1 MSNYESVLI
10 ARQDLGTSQVNNI
23 VSELSD
29 VIKKEGGEVVKVD
42 NWGLKN
48 LAYRI
53 KKNRK
58 GHYVLMNISAPANAI
73 AEFERIMRFN
83 EDIIRY
89 MTVKVEE
96 FNDLFGVLHMALD
109 AQRQRLGA
117 LQEQESVER
126 RDGSAGV
133 AEKDCADIGYESSRA
148 DSVREGDAV
157 VTRVRVSDRS
167 VLAGSLP
174 VELAGIDDNAAE
186 GCAVTADELGCGMYN
201 DVSTVLDWSYKI
213 RCCKCIIYNKRDF
226 MLMCDICDCFN
237 INYI

>member
-58 GHYVLMNISAPANAI
+58 GHYVQMNISAPANAI

-96 FNDLFGVLHMALD
+96 FNDLSSAED
-109 AQRQRLGA
+109 R
-117 LQEQESVER
+117 ETVE
-126 RDGSAGV
+126 
-133 AEKDCADIGYESSRA
+133 E
-148 DSVREGDAV
+148 
-157 VTRVRVSDRS
+157 
-167 VLAGSLP
+167 
-174 VELAGIDDNAAE
+174 
-186 GCAVTADELGCGMYN
+186 
-201 DVSTVLDWSYKI
+201 
-213 RCCKCIIYNKRDF
+213 
-226 MLMCDICDCFN
+226 
-237 INYI
+237 

>member
-96 FNDLFGVLHMALD
+96 FSDLSSAED
-109 AQRQRLGA
+109 R
-117 LQEQESVER
+117 ETVE
-126 RDGSAGV
+126 
-133 AEKDCADIGYESSRA
+133 E
-148 DSVREGDAV
+148 
-157 VTRVRVSDRS
+157 
-167 VLAGSLP
+167 
-174 VELAGIDDNAAE
+174 
-186 GCAVTADELGCGMYN
+186 
-201 DVSTVLDWSYKI
+201 
-213 RCCKCIIYNKRDF
+213 
-226 MLMCDICDCFN
+226 
-237 INYI
+237 